1 MKNVITLLALTVSL
15 TALSTAANAEKVLNE
30 NQYKEI
36 HKSITILNKRLVA
49 LEDGKVPDLSMY
61 DLKEDTIDRID
72 ALKAKVAALEKKI
85 ANISVSSSSLP
96 APAPSSV
103 KDNSGE
109 IKEVNAEVGSLKT
122 QVKDVAAQ
130 LNKLNVEIKAVADK
144 SNASGNDASGIKSAL
159 DVLNS
164 KSAELDAAITQ
175 LNEKVQKAEISAENA
190 EKAVTDAKSELA
202 SRINSVETT
211 LNDTTAVELNK
222 KLTYAVYGLG
232 ALVVIMFIIILLNRK
247 SLNSLN
253 AKILNV
259 DSEATNKM
267 NAIEGKIVSLKK
279 RLESVE
285 EKNRQL
291 GGLSND
297 DDLDAA
303 LTAKGL

>member
-109 IKEVNAEVGSLKT
+109 IKAVNAEVGSLKT

-144 SNASGNDASGIKSAL
+144 SNASGIKSAL

-303 LTAKGL
+303 LTAKGI